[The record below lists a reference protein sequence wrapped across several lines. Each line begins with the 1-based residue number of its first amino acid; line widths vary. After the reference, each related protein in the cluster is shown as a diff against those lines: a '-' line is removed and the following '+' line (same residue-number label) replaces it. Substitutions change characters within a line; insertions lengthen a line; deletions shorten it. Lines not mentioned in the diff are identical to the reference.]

1 MMQVFFINSVV
12 ADVLAVSRNTL
23 CVCH

>member
-1 MMQVFFINSVV
+1 MQVFFINSVV